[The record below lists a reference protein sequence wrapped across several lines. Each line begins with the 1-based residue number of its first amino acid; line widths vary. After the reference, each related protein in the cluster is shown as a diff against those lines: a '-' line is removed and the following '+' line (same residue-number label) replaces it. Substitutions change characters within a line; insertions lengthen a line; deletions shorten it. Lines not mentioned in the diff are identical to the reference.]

1 MVKIGIVWHYP
12 KYEAYFKSIA
22 ESIGETVHFK
32 LGNLQDGIRAAK
44 ALIDEVDVD
53 VIIARGYTGELI
65 SKSVEIPVIIIENSN
80 FDLINAVYKA
90 RELGEKIAFVDYQR
104 NKQLYNLELVKQLLN
119 IEFDYFTFNEIHEI
133 ESKTRDI
140 AKKGYDVVIGT
151 GSCVFRNAFK
161 SGIESVLLE
170 TSRED
175 FISAIKRAKAT
186 IAIRKREIEK
196 NKWMKTIYDNAKE
209 GYMLVTDDGKIS
221 VFNEIMSEIFGVDS
235 EQIIGKEMMEVLEI
249 APDLKKIYG
258 KEAIS
263 GELIDV
269 NQNRV
274 IVNRFPIY
282 ESDEIDCILINVQK
296 ASNIHNL
303 DAKLRKD
310 YVKKGFVSKSQF
322 SDIITSNADMLE
334 LIRKAKLYAKS
345 KSNILIF
352 GESGTGKELFA
363 QSIHRESPYANGPFV
378 AINCAS
384 LPENLLESELFGYE
398 EGAFTGARKGGK
410 LGIFELAHQGTIF
423 LDEIGEMSI
432 QLQSRFLRVLQERE
446 VIRLGGDRIIPIDV
460 RIICATNK
468 NLFNLV
474 VEGKFREDL
483 YYRINILKLSV
494 LPLRQRKDDIWPI
507 FRHYMKIKGYTQ
519 IEDIIFLES
528 LMICYDWPGNVR
540 EVQAFG
546 ERLMALRLDLD
557 FLNEA
562 TVKALFYECVNDGK
576 TDEKR
581 YKRLSNNLVQVT
593 LGSMNEMENQIIQL
607 LYEKLEGDKDEIA
620 NLLEISKTT
629 LWRKLKEIN

>member
-1 MVKIGIVWHYP
+1 MEKIGVVWHYT
-12 KYEAYFKSIA
+12 KYEEYFKSIA
-22 ESIGETVHFK
+22 ESIGETIHFK
-32 LGNLQDGIRAAK
+32 LGNLYDGIRAAK
-44 ALIDEVDVD
+44 MLISEYDVD

-65 SKSVEIPVIIIENSN
+65 SKSVEVPVIIMENSN
-80 FDLINAVYKA
+80 FDLINAVYRA
-90 RELGEKIAFVDYQR
+90 HEIGDKIAFVDYQR
-104 NKQLYNLELVKQLLN
+104 NKQLYNLELVKQLLKVD
-119 IEFDYFTFNEIHEI
+119 FDYFTFNEIDEI
-133 ESKTRDI
+133 EAKTYDI
-140 AKKGYDVVIGT
+140 AVNGYDVVIGT
-151 GSCVFRNAFK
+151 GSCVFKNAFR
-161 SGIESVLLE
+161 SGISSVLLE

-186 IAIRKREIEK
+186 VAIRKRDTEK
-196 NKWMKTIYDNAKE
+196 TKWMKTIYDNAKE
-209 GYMLVTDDGKIS
+209 GYMLVTNDGKIS
-221 VFNEIMSEIFGVDS
+221 VFNEIMSEIFGVESD
-235 EQIIGKEMMEVLEI
+235 QMIGKEMSEVFAI
-249 APDLKKIYG
+249 APDLKKIYE
-258 KEAIS
+258 KNAIN

-269 NQNRV
+269 NRNRV
-274 IVNRFPIY
+274 IVSRFPIY
-282 ESDEIDCILINVQK
+282 EANSIDCILVNVQK
-296 ASNIHNL
+296 ASSIHNL
-303 DAKLRKD
+303 DAKLRKN

-322 SDIITSNADMLE
+322 EDIITKNADMLE
-334 LIRKAKLYAKS
+334 LIRKGKLYAKS
-345 KSNILIF
+345 KSNILIY

-363 QSIHRESPYANGPFV
+363 QSIHHESEYANGPFV

-468 NLFNLV
+468 NLFSLV
-474 VEGKFREDL
+474 SSGEFREDL

-494 LPLRQRKDDIWPI
+494 PPLRQRKDDIWLI
-507 FRHYMKIKGYTQ
+507 FKHYLMKKHYMQFSAIS
-519 IEDIIFLES
+519 FLEE

-540 EVQAFG
+540 ELQAFG

-562 TVKALFYECVNDGK
+562 TIRSLFYECVHDGK

-581 YKRLSNNLVQVT
+581 FHQMGNNTVQLS
-593 LGSMNEMENQIIQL
+593 LGSMNEMESQIIKI
-607 LYEKLEGDKDEIA
+607 LYDQFSGDKDEIA
-620 NLLEISKTT
+620 KILNISKTT
-629 LWRKLKEIN
+629 LWRKLKEMN